1 MRWRVPPGKLFVTYL
16 LLRGRNVEEV
26 LEKYNFKVDKTGRAK
41 GAVLLETKE
50 GLYLVK
56 EITGVDKH
64 LEFEE
69 KLLNEISDYSD
80 ICVDNIVRNVDGEIL
95 TETSGGQKYLVRK
108 WYPSKDMEP
117 KNISQS
123 VKAAGMLAKLHNTF
137 NEISKM
143 PKIQECIEDGED
155 VDRYVEDVVNEA
167 DRHNTELKRTRN
179 FIRGKRKKNKFE
191 LMILESFDDFYTEG
205 IEAARNLTAP
215 EVRTFITES
224 IFENHLIHGAYN
236 YHNVLL
242 CNDKMVITNFS
253 HSKRGIQV
261 RDLYDYLRK
270 VMEKHNWNPEIGLK
284 ILREYQNNRR
294 LSWEELQYLG
304 LKLSYPE
311 KYWKILNHYF
321 NSKKAWIPDKDVVKL
336 STVVEQRNKRRQFAN
351 MLKYQN

>member
-1 MRWRVPPGKLFVTYL
+1 M
-16 LLRGRNVEEV
+16 EDV
-26 LEKYNFKVDKTGRAK
+26 LEKYTFTVEKMGRAK
-41 GAVLLETKE
+41 GAILLDTNEGMYLIKE
-50 GLYLVK
+50 W
-56 EITGVDKH
+56 TGMDKH

-95 TETSGGQKYLVRK
+95 TESSGGQKYLVRK

-143 PKIQECIEDGED
+143 PRIQECIYEEEDAQ
-155 VDRYVEDVVNEA
+155 RYVEDILNEA
-167 DRHNTELKRTRN
+167 DRHNIELKRTRN

-215 EVRTFITES
+215 EVKSFIHENA
-224 IFENHLIHGAYN
+224 FEKHLVHGSYN

-242 CNDKMVITNFS
+242 CNDKMAITNFS

-270 VMEKHNWNPEIGLK
+270 VMEKHNWNQEIGMK
-284 ILREYQNNRR
+284 ILREYQKNRR
-294 LSWEELQYLG
+294 LSWEELQYLV

-321 NSKKAWIPDKDVVKL
+321 NSKKAWIPDKDIVKL
-336 STVVEQRNKRRQFAN
+336 STVVEQKNKRRQFAN
-351 MLKYQN
+351 MLKYQS